1 MDITPFLKLM
11 VKESAS
17 DLFFST
23 GAPVT
28 MKLQGKLTPV
38 SKQSLTTEQIKAA
51 TYTLIDEEQ
60 KQEFHDNLELNFA
73 ISIKGVGRYRA
84 NLFLQRGNMALVIRH
99 IKTEIPRVEDL
110 QLPSILK
117 EIVEHKNG
125 LILVVGAT
133 GSGKST
139 TLAAMIGHRNE
150 YIGGHILTI
159 EDPIEFVHRHKKAI
173 VNQREVGMDTLSY
186 ENALK
191 NAMREAP
198 DVILIGEVR
207 DAKTMEHALAY
218 ADTGHLCLTT
228 LHSTNATQALDR
240 MYNFFDDTAQAQL
253 RDDLSR
259 NLRAIISQRLIPDVD
274 GKLLPA
280 IEILLNTPF
289 VSQIIKKNERE
300 KLKEAMDQGVKEGM
314 QSFEHTLFHLYKKG
328 RIEMKTALDFADS
341 KNDLQLKIRMDG
353 GTLPDDIISGVQFE

>member
-1 MDITPFLKLM
+1 MDITPFLELM

-23 GAPVT
+23 GAPVS
-28 MKLQGKLTPV
+28 MKIQGKLTPV
-38 SKQSLTTEQIKAA
+38 SKQPMTSEHIHSA
-51 TYTLIDEEQ
+51 TLKLLDEEQ
-60 KQEFHDNLELNFA
+60 QKEFHDTLELNFA
-73 ISIKGVGRYRA
+73 ISLKGVGRFRA
-84 NLFLQRGNMALVIRH
+84 NLFQQRGDMAMVIRH

-117 EIVEHKNG
+117 QLVEHKNG

-139 TLAAMIGHRNE
+139 TLAAMLGHRNANV
-150 YIGGHILTI
+150 GGHILTI

-173 VNQREVGMDTLSY
+173 VNQREVGMDTKTY
-186 ENALK
+186 ANALK

-207 DAKTMEHALAY
+207 DAETMEHALAY

-240 MYNFFDDTAQAQL
+240 IFNFFEDSAQAQL

-259 NLRAIISQRLIPDVD
+259 NLRAIISQRLIPDVN

-280 IEILLNTPF
+280 IEILINSAF
-289 VSQIIKKNERE
+289 VSQIIKKNEME
-300 KLKEAMDQGVKEGM
+300 KLRDAMEQGVKDGM
-314 QSFEHTLFHLYKKG
+314 QTFDYTLLQLFRQGK
-328 RIEMKTALDFADS
+328 IDAKTALEFADS
-341 KNDLQLKIRMDG
+341 KNDLQIRIRNEG
-353 GTLPDDIISGVQFE
+353 ISLPDDVISGVQF

>member
-28 MKLQGKLTPV
+28 MKIQGKLTPV
-38 SKQSLTTEQIKAA
+38 SKQSLTTEQIKSA
-51 TYTLIDEEQ
+51 TYTLIDDEQ
-60 KQEFHDNLELNFA
+60 KQEFHENLELNFA
-73 ISIKGVGRYRA
+73 ISIPKVGRYRA
-84 NLFLQRGNMALVIRH
+84 NLFQQRGDMALVIRH

-110 QLPSILK
+110 NLPPILK
-117 EIVEHKNG
+117 DIVEHKNG

-139 TLAAMIGHRNE
+139 SLAAMLGHRNE
-150 YIGGHILTI
+150 NIGGHILTI

-173 VNQREVGMDTLSY
+173 VNQREVGMDTLTY
-186 ENALK
+186 ANALK

-207 DAKTMEHALAY
+207 DAETMEHALAY

-240 MYNFFDDTAQAQL
+240 IYNFFDDTAQLQL

-259 NLRAIISQRLIPDVD
+259 NLRAIISQRLVPGVD
-274 GKLLPA
+274 GKLNPA
-280 IEILLNTPF
+280 IEVLLNTSF
-289 VSQIIKKNERE
+289 VSQIIKKNER
-300 KLKEAMDQGVKEGM
+300 KNA
-314 QSFEHTLFHLYKKG
+314 HL
-328 RIEMKTALDFADS
+328 
-341 KNDLQLKIRMDG
+341 
-353 GTLPDDIISGVQFE
+353 